1 MIAPARETAPRL
13 VVFNHKG
20 GVGKTT
26 LTVNLA
32 AALAK
37 SGVRVLLVDAD
48 PQANSTSYLIQDDV
62 VNSLLDES
70 DGDSGATIWSA
81 MKPVV
86 DGVGDIKEIEPIERF
101 DNLFVLPGDIRLAE
115 FESHLSTFWSECFQ
129 RRVRGF
135 RGTSALSQLVDR
147 AARSMSAD
155 VVLYDS
161 GPNIGALNRV
171 ILLDCDYFMVPAAAD
186 LFSLRAIKTLGH
198 VLHDWIAEWRTV
210 SQLAPDGVPLLPGC
224 PRLIGYMPQ
233 RFRVYAGRPASNY
246 ATLFPRIERAVK
258 EDLMAV
264 LSALD
269 PELVEAAVA
278 PLVIG
283 EIKDFGS
290 LANDSQQQGVPM
302 WLANAGTDEQRNAAL
317 ASFTELATNVMN
329 RVRQRP

>member
-1 MIAPARETAPRL
+1 MISAPRPVAPRL

-32 AALAK
+32 AALAQ

-62 VNSLLDES
+62 VNILLDES
-70 DGDSGATIWSA
+70 DGESGATIWSA
-81 MKPVV
+81 VKPVV
-86 DGVGDIKEIEPIERF
+86 DGVGSVRMVKPIERW

-135 RGTSALSQLVDR
+135 RGTAALSQLVEQT
-147 AARSMSAD
+147 ARSISAE

-161 GPNIGALNRV
+161 GPNIGALNRA
-171 ILLDCDYFMVPAAAD
+171 ILLDCDFFMVPAAAD

-198 VLHDWIAEWRTV
+198 VLHDWILEWRTV
-210 SQLAPDGVPLLPGC
+210 SQLAPDSVPLLPGC

-233 RFRVYAGRPASNY
+233 RYRVYSGRPASNY
-246 ATLFPRIERAVK
+246 ASVFPRVERAVK

-264 LSALD
+264 LASVDPQLVDSAI
-269 PELVEAAVA
+269 A
-278 PLVIG
+278 PLAIG

-290 LANDSQQQGVPM
+290 LANSSQQQGVPM
-302 WLANAGTDEQRNAAL
+302 WLANDGTDDQRSAAL
-317 ASFTELATNVMN
+317 AAFSGLANNVLA
-329 RVRQRP
+329 RIR